1 MLIVTLI
8 AANADAPSPGSVL
21 DVGEACN
28 LLESAGYS
36 PAEPSW
42 LEPDQV
48 ARITLTG
55 VNFVNLRDVRKA
67 LEPLSDRIDF
77 AIRPADAPLPELMLS
92 DMDSTMIGQECID
105 ELADFAGVRDE
116 VTAITER
123 AMQGELDF
131 AASLKERVALL
142 KGLPEHVIGEC
153 LAERISP
160 NPGARTLVRTMRKM
174 GADTVLVSGGFH
186 HFADPIAAEIGFQGV
201 VANRLDVEDG
211 HLLGTVSGSIVDAA
225 MKAHVLE
232 RECGLLKLEPEQTMA
247 LGDGAND
254 IPMLKAAGFSAAY
267 CAKPIAYEAADFAI
281 RHNGLTAVLYALGI
295 PRSEWQD

>member
-8 AANADAPSPGSVL
+8 AANADTPSPGSVL
-21 DVGEACN
+21 DVGEALS

-36 PAEPSW
+36 AGEPSW

-48 ARITLTG
+48 ARIGLTG
-55 VNFVNLRDVRKA
+55 VNSVNLRDVRKA

-77 AIRPADAPLPELMLS
+77 AIRPADAPIPKLMLS

-142 KGLPEHVIGEC
+142 KGLPEHVIAEC
-153 LAERISP
+153 LAERVSP
-160 NPGARTLVRTMRKM
+160 NPGARTLVRTMRKL

-211 HLLGTVSGSIVDAA
+211 HLLGTVSGPMVDAA

-232 RECGLLKLEPEQTMA
+232 RERGLLNLATEQTMA

-254 IPMLKAAGFSAAY
+254 IPMLNAAGFSAAY
-267 CAKPIAYEAADFAI
+267 CAKPIAYEVADFAI
-281 RHNGLTAVLYALGI
+281 RHNGLTAALYALGI
-295 PRSEWQD
+295 PRTKWQD